1 MIFTAE
7 QHTIFDFVQE
17 GKGHGIIDAVAGAG
31 KTTTIMECARFV
43 PDNQATLFCAFNTS
57 IAKEIA
63 KKFHQKGIHEITV
76 KTIHALGRQILVD
89 NNATGYPIKLD
100 NRKYPELLNSGLL
113 QNQLKPYFERLARLN
128 GLRPEAVDYDK
139 RQQFAVRGLY
149 FKIRKRLVDINQK
162 YRSTLTK
169 GTLEDFEKMVI
180 HFSIFNRLDVEK
192 KGFRHELK
200 LYYDCHKL
208 LLKAGNELSK
218 NTMVIDFTDMLYLPY
233 RWKLAPAQPYDFLFI
248 DECQDLSKAQFA
260 VAAKYGKQ
268 DGRILAV
275 GDPQQSIYGFT
286 GADINSFERVKIYTK
301 AKMLPLT
308 TCFRC
313 PQSIIEIAQDIR
325 KDIKGNKKQAGE
337 IHTIPIHQVNKL
349 AKPGD
354 LIISRLRSGLV
365 LLVFD
370 FIDKN
375 IKVQIHEDEATEFI
389 GELKNIFKQEE
400 LQRRLTATPNDFEK
414 LRMVVF
420 KRWEWMIKKDTE
432 RIVDPTERAIRIKQ
446 ELDFLNQ
453 KLDFIHKKVELWKA
467 NCPTLTHILKKI
479 KTFVSDKDNPI
490 RLSTIHRAQGLEE
503 NRVFIIDYDKMPYD
517 RPGFQQWE
525 KTQEIHLK
533 YVAVTRAKE
542 VLFLVEAMKIEELKQ
557 ERSLF
562 DDMPF

>member
-43 PDNQATLFCAFNTS
+43 PDKDNTLFCAFNTS

-63 KKFHQKGIHEITV
+63 AKFHQKGIHRITV

-89 NNATGYPIKLD
+89 NNSTGYAIKLD
-100 NRKYPELLNSGLL
+100 NRKYPELLKNGLL
-113 QNQLKPYFERLARLN
+113 QNQLAPHFERLARLN
-128 GLRPEAVDYDK
+128 GLRPEAVEYDK
-139 RQQFAVRGLY
+139 RQQFAVNGLY
-149 FKIRKRLVDINQK
+149 FKIQKRLVDINQK

-169 GTLEDFEKMVI
+169 DTLADFEEMVI
-180 HFSIFNRLDVEK
+180 HFSIFNRLDTEK
-192 KGFRHELK
+192 KGFKHEVK

-218 NTMVIDFTDMLYLPY
+218 NTMVIDFTDMLYLPV
-233 RWKLAPAQPYDFLFI
+233 RWKLAPVQQYDFLFI

-260 VAAKYGKQ
+260 IAAKYGKQ

-286 GADINSFERVKIYTK
+286 GADINSFDRVKTYTK
-301 AKMLPLT
+301 AQELPLT

-313 PQSIIEIAQDIR
+313 PQKVIEIAKNIR
-325 KDIKGNKKQAGE
+325 TDIKGNKTAEGDIQ
-337 IHTIPIHQVNKL
+337 TIPIHKVSKI

-354 LIISRLRSGLV
+354 LIISRLKSGLV

-389 GELKNIFKQEE
+389 GELKNIFKQDE
-400 LQRRLTATPNDFEK
+400 LQHNLTMRPLVFEK
-414 LRMVVF
+414 LRIVVV
-420 KRWEWMIKKDTE
+420 KRLEWLIKKNAE
-432 RIVDPTERAIRIKQ
+432 RIMDATERAIHIKQ
-446 ELDFLNQ
+446 ELAYLDK
-453 KLDFIHKKVELWKA
+453 KLDFIHKKVELWK
-467 NCPTLTHILKKI
+467 NDCPTLTHVLKKI
-479 KTFVSDKDNPI
+479 KAYVSEKDNPI
-490 RLSTIHRAQGLEE
+490 RLSTIHRAKGLEE

-517 RPGFQQWE
+517 RPGFQEWE
-525 KTQEIHLK
+525 KLQEVNLK

-542 VLFLVEAMKIEELKQ
+542 ALFLVEAMKMEELKQ
-557 ERSLF
+557 EGSLF

>member
-7 QHTIFDFVQE
+7 QHKIFDFVQE

-43 PDNQATLFCAFNTS
+43 PDDDNTLFCAFNTS

-63 KKFHQKGIHEITV
+63 KKFHERGINEITV

-100 NRKYPELLNSGLL
+100 NRKYSELINSGLV
-113 QNQLKPYFERLARLN
+113 QNQLKPHFERLARLN
-128 GLRPEAVDYDK
+128 GLKPEAAAYDK
-139 RQQFAVRGLY
+139 REQFAIRGLY
-149 FKIRKRLVDINQK
+149 FKIRKRLVEINQK

-169 GTLEDFEKMVI
+169 DTLEDFKEMVI
-180 HFSIFNRLDVEK
+180 HFSIFNRLDIEK
-192 KGFRHELK
+192 KGFKHELK

-208 LLKAGNELSK
+208 LLRAGNELSK

-233 RWKLAPAQPYDFLFI
+233 RWKLAPVQQYDFLFI

-260 VAAKYGKQ
+260 VAAKYGKPG
-268 DGRILAV
+268 GRILAV

-286 GADINSFERVKIYTK
+286 GADINSFDRVKAYTK
-301 AKMLPLT
+301 AKELPLT

-313 PQSIIEIAQDIR
+313 PQAVIKIAQGIR
-325 KDIKGNKKQAGE
+325 TDIKGNKKQAGT
-337 IHTIPIHQVNKL
+337 IHTIPIHKVNKL
-349 AKPGD
+349 AQPGD

-365 LLVFD
+365 LLIFD

-389 GELKNIFKQEE
+389 GELKNVFKQAE
-400 LQRRLTATPNDFEK
+400 LQQTLTTNPYVFEK
-414 LRMVVF
+414 LRMVVV
-420 KRWEWMIKKDTE
+420 KRWEWLIKKNAE
-432 RIVDPTERAIRIKQ
+432 RIIDPTERAIRIKQ
-446 ELDFLNQ
+446 ELDYLDK
-453 KLDFIHKKVELWKA
+453 KLDFIHKKVELWKSD
-467 NCPTLTHILKKI
+467 CPTLTHILKKI
-479 KTFVSDKDNPI
+479 KAYVSDKDNPI
-490 RLSTIHRAQGLEE
+490 RLSTIHRAKGLEE

-517 RPGFQQWE
+517 RPGFQEWE
-525 KTQEIHLK
+525 KTQEVNLK

-542 VLFLVEAMKIEELKQ
+542 TLFLVEAMKIEELKQ
-557 ERSLF
+557 EGSLF